1 MTTRYQ
7 DAIDDKR
14 LDAAARR
21 LLGVLAYPT
30 PIFPNDLAIA
40 IVREM
45 FCSCVSDE
53 PDVSRGH
60 LASVHT
66 AVAAEVV
73 ARAQRSVNAGPP
85 AGDDDRRIDIA
96 SQDSFPA
103 SDPPAWVY
111 AS

>member
-14 LDAAARR
+14 LDGAARR
-21 LLGVLAYPT
+21 LLDLLAHPT
-30 PIFPNDLAIA
+30 PISPDDLAIA

-53 PDVSRGH
+53 PDASQGH
-60 LASVHT
+60 LASIHT
-66 AVAAEVV
+66 AIAAEVV
-73 ARAQRSVNAGPP
+73 ARAQSFADAGPP

-103 SDPPAWVY
+103 SDPPSWIY

>member
-21 LLGVLAYPT
+21 LLGVLAHPT
-30 PIFPNDLAIA
+30 PVSPNDLAIA

-53 PDVSRGH
+53 PDASQGH
-60 LASVHT
+60 LASIHT

-73 ARAQRSVNAGPP
+73 ARAQRFADAGPP
-85 AGDDDRRIDIA
+85 AGDGDRRIDIA

-103 SDPPAWVY
+103 SDPPSWIY